1 MQIKR
6 SKIFYGIL
14 AFLLLVNII
23 LIFDLN
29 QFYIRPVLGFI
40 FLITIPGLLLMLIFR
55 IRSVG
60 FWEYLV
66 YTIGLS
72 VAFIMF
78 AGLLVNW
85 DLPFLGITDKPL
97 SLAPI
102 LVSFHILLLI
112 MWVYAILRSADLK
125 PLEIKPIK
133 LDTRNKIFF
142 IIPMLFPVLS
152 ILGAFLLNN
161 HGPNILTMIMLGG
174 IALYVLFLVLHRDK
188 LNENVF
194 PWALWMIG
202 LSLLLM
208 FSLRSFYVFGS
219 DLSSEYGVFKATANN
234 FHWSIENY
242 KSSYNSL

>member
-1 MQIKR
+1 MTPKNKLFIGILILGLIVNLLI
-6 SKIFYGIL
+6 IFNLNYFYIRAIL
-14 AFLLLVNII
+14 AFV
-23 LIFDLN
+23 
-29 QFYIRPVLGFI
+29 FI
-40 FLITIPGLLLMLIFR
+40 ITIPGLLIMLCLK
-55 IRSVG
+55 IRNIN

-78 AGLLVNW
+78 AGLAVNW

-97 SLAPI
+97 ALAPI
-102 LVSFHILLLI
+102 LISFDILLLI
-112 MWVYAILRSADLK
+112 MWVYAILRNADIK

-142 IIPMLFPVLS
+142 ITPMLFPVLS

-194 PWALWMIG
+194 QWAILLISI
-202 LSLLLM
+202 SL
-208 FSLRSFYVFGS
+208 
-219 DLSSEYGVFKATANN
+219 
-234 FHWSIENY
+234 
-242 KSSYNSL
+242 